1 LLSKHAVRLASVPIF
16 FSIGLALTGCADIG
30 TKVNETLKG
39 INQTLNDAGPGFL
52 PKGSVNATNHTQT
65 ITNLWV
71 GSWIVLWGVGII
83 AWGLMI
89 WAIIAYR
96 RRKGEN
102 RIPPQLR
109 YNNPIEALFTVVPL
123 IMVIGF
129 FAFTAKSMADIESP
143 VAGSRNIQVIA
154 KQWSWDF
161 NYTDSKVH
169 EVGIQ
174 SQYAGEPGYN
184 SLNDVPTLWLEKG
197 VPVHVK
203 ENSRDVVHSFW
214 IVDFLYKKDVFPGQT
229 NNIYFTPEKVGT
241 YKGKCAELCGEYHS
255 MMLFNV
261 HVAEKNEYEK
271 HMADLAANPATSGL
285 LSNTLA
291 RNQNL
296 PGNDPNI
303 KG

>member
-1 LLSKHAVRLASVPIF
+1 MLSKRAMRLASVPLVTTL
-16 FSIGLALTGCADIG
+16 SLMMTGCASIADG
-30 TKVNETLKG
+30 V
-39 INQTLNDAGPGFL
+39 NQTLKDAGPGFL
-52 PKGSVNATNHTQT
+52 PEGSVNATNHTQA
-65 ITNLWV
+65 ITDLWV

-89 WAIIAYR
+89 WAIVAYR

-214 IVDFLYKKDVFPGQT
+214 VVDFLYKKDVFPGQT

-241 YKGKCAELCGEYHS
+241 YRGKCAELCGEFHS

-261 HVAEKNEYEK
+261 KVVDKPEYDA

-285 LSNTLA
+285 LSNKLE

>member
-1 LLSKHAVRLASVPIF
+1 MM
-16 FSIGLALTGCADIG
+16 TGCASIADG
-30 TKVNETLKG
+30 V
-39 INQTLNDAGPGFL
+39 NQTLKDAGPGFL
-52 PKGSVNATNHTQT
+52 PEGSVNATNHTQA
-65 ITNLWV
+65 ITDLWV

-89 WAIIAYR
+89 WAIVAYR

-214 IVDFLYKKDVFPGQT
+214 VVDFLYKKDVFPGQT

-241 YKGKCAELCGEYHS
+241 YRGKCAELCGEFHS

-261 HVAEKNEYEK
+261 KVVDKPEYDA

-285 LSNTLA
+285 LSNKLE

>member
-1 LLSKHAVRLASVPIF
+1 MM
-16 FSIGLALTGCADIG
+16 TGCASIADG
-30 TKVNETLKG
+30 V
-39 INQTLNDAGPGFL
+39 NQTLKDAGPGFL
-52 PKGSVNATNHTQT
+52 PEGSVNATNHTQA
-65 ITNLWV
+65 ITDLWV

-89 WAIIAYR
+89 WAIVAYR

-214 IVDFLYKKDVFPGQT
+214 VVDFLYKKDVFPGQT

-241 YKGKCAELCGEYHS
+241 YRGKCAELCGEFHS

-261 HVAEKNEYEK
+261 KVVDKPEYDA
-271 HMADLAANPATSGL
+271 HMASLAADPATSGL
-285 LSNTLA
+285 LSNKLE

-296 PGNDPNI
+296 PGKDPNI

>member
-1 LLSKHAVRLASVPIF
+1 MLSKRAMRLASVPLVTSLGF
-16 FSIGLALTGCADIG
+16 LLSGCADISNG
-30 TKVNETLKG
+30 Y
-39 INQTLNDAGPGFL
+39 NQTVKDAGPGLL
-52 PKGSVNATNHTQT
+52 PSGSIGATNHTQT
-65 ITNLWV
+65 ITDLWV
-71 GSWIVLWGVGII
+71 GSWAILWGVGII
-83 AWGLMI
+83 SWGLMI

-102 RIPPQLR
+102 RVPPQLR

-123 IMVIGF
+123 ILVIGF
-129 FAFTAKSMADIESP
+129 FAFTAKSMANIEAP
-143 VAGSRNIQVIA
+143 IEGSRNVQVIA

-174 SQYAGEPGYN
+174 SQYAGEPGYK
-184 SLNDVPTLWLEKG
+184 SLNDVPTLWLEKD
-197 VPVHVK
+197 VPVHIK

-229 NNIYFTPEKVGT
+229 NNIYFTPTKLGT
-241 YKGKCAELCGEYHS
+241 FAGKCAELCGEFHS

-261 HVAEKNEYEK
+261 KVVSTDEYNA
-271 HMADLAANPATSGL
+271 HMADLAANPQTNGL
-285 LSNTLA
+285 LSNKLE

-296 PGNDPNI
+296 PGDNPNSE
-303 KG
+303 G

>member
-1 LLSKHAVRLASVPIF
+1 MLSKRAMRLAFVPLVTTL
-16 FSIGLALTGCADIG
+16 SLMMTGCASIG
-30 TKVNETLKG
+30 DGV
-39 INQTLNDAGPGFL
+39 NQTLNDAGPGFL
-52 PKGSVNATNHTQT
+52 PEGSVNATNHTQA
-65 ITNLWV
+65 ITDLWV

-89 WAIIAYR
+89 WAIVAYR

-214 IVDFLYKKDVFPGQT
+214 VVDFLYKKDVFPGQT

-241 YKGKCAELCGEYHS
+241 YRGKCAELCGEFHS

-261 HVAEKNEYEK
+261 KVVDKPEYDA

-285 LSNTLA
+285 LSNKLE

>member
-1 LLSKHAVRLASVPIF
+1 MLSKRAIRLASVPIVL
-16 FSIGLALTGCADIG
+16 SSSLLLSGCADIADG
-30 TKVNETLKG
+30 F
-39 INQTLNDAGPGFL
+39 NQTVKDAGPGLL
-52 PKGSVNATNHTQT
+52 PSGSVGATNHTQT
-65 ITNLWV
+65 ITDLWV
-71 GSWIVLWGVGII
+71 GSWAVLWGVGII

-102 RIPPQLR
+102 RIPAQLR
-109 YNNPIEALFTVVPL
+109 YNNPIEALFTIVPL

-129 FAFTAKSMADIESP
+129 FAFTAKSMASVEAP
-143 VAGSRNIQVIA
+143 VEGSRNVQVIA

-197 VPVHVK
+197 VPVHIK

-214 IVDFLYKKDVFPGQT
+214 VVDFLYKKDVFPGQT
-229 NNIYFTPEKVGT
+229 NNIYFTPTKLGVF
-241 YKGKCAELCGEYHS
+241 KGKCAELCGEYHS

-261 HVAEKNEYEK
+261 RVVDKATYDA
-271 HMADLAANPATSGL
+271 HMADLASNPATSGL
-285 LSNTLA
+285 LSNDLQ

-296 PGNDPNI
+296 PGDNPNSE
-303 KG
+303 G